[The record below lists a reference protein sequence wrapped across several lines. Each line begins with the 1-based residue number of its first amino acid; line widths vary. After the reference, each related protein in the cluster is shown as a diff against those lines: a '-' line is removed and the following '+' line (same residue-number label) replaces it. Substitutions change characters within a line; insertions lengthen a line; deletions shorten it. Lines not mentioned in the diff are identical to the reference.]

1 MKIEEYLSKIESV
14 TAKPSLDAMKYFMK
28 EFGNPHKKTKFIH
41 VAGTN
46 GKGSV
51 CEMISHI
58 LINAG
63 YKVRKV
69 YFTSFNKIQ

>member
-1 MKIEEYLSKIESV
+1 MELGEYLSKFASI
-14 TAKPSLDAMKYFMK
+14 TRKPNLDAMRYFME

-41 VAGTN
+41 IAGTN

-51 CEMISHI
+51 TEMINNC

-63 YKVRKV
+63 YKVRKIH
-69 YFTSFNKIQ
+69 FTTSN

>member
-1 MKIEEYLSKIESV
+1 MKIEEYLSKFATV
-14 TAKPSLDAMKYFMK
+14 TKNPSLDAMQYFMN
-28 EFGNPHKKTKFIH
+28 EFDNPNKKTKFIH

-51 CEMISHI
+51 CEMINNV

-63 YKVRKV
+63 YKVRKI
-69 YFTSFNKIQ
+69 YFSTFSKI